1 MSASTVSPIG
11 ALILGIGG
19 LGFLGMMAG
28 YYGIKKDLDGA
39 VFGFIIA
46 IILCYFGRDFL
57 LGFLTSL

>member
-1 MSASTVSPIG
+1 
-11 ALILGIGG
+11 
-19 LGFLGMMAG
+19 MMAG

-57 LGFLTSL
+57 LASLTSL